1 MLNFKIEVMSFL
13 NAFQYLYNCPR
24 NEKIALISI
33 QDYDTKDMPFS
44 YKVGGPLKAVL
55 QLNYAD
61 IDTASTDSDKKLF
74 SDTDAESI
82 KRFINSIKD
91 FDIEKLII
99 HCYMGQ
105 SRSAAVA
112 GALSFIY
119 NGDDSKF
126 FKEPYCP
133 NRHVYRKILEAYR
146 FNNNGDVFR

>member
-33 QDYDTKDMPFS
+33 QDYDVKDMPFS

-55 QLNYAD
+55 QLNFDD
-61 IDTASTDSDKKLF
+61 IDLISPGPAKKLF
-74 SDTDAESI
+74 SDTEAESI
-82 KRFINSIKD
+82 KNFIDSIKD
-91 FDIEKLII
+91 SDIEKLII

-112 GALSFIY
+112 AALSFIY
-119 NGDDSKF
+119 DGDDSKF
-126 FKEPYCP
+126 FDEPYCP
-133 NRHVYRKILEAYR
+133 NQHVYRKILEAYGL
-146 FNNNGDVFR
+146 NNNGDVFN